1 MTSTIDQAAVN
12 GDFESVR
19 RSSEFE
25 ALIAASVRMGS
36 NPMLVQAA
44 GGNFSLKRNDCMWI
58 KASGTWLAEAAQKD
72 IMVPVDSKTIATLL
86 TGSPAPLSDLMDFVP
101 AAVNRSQLRPSVETS
116 VHAVIPWPVVLH
128 THAVE
133 VIAAAVCREWQSIL
147 DSLIGA
153 MDPVYVPYVKPGTDL
168 ARTLSQCAEPGRKV
182 FVLGNHGLVCAGE
195 TVAEAE
201 RLTQEVAQ
209 KIGVG
214 LRVPQGQGQP
224 TARFVTAL
232 EGTDWM
238 PVPHVETQQIA
249 FDMKLCDI
257 ARSGTLYPDHIVF
270 LGPGVGFMDE
280 PEQLAGRV
288 ADTGGI
294 EPKLIVVP
302 NEGVAMPADASRSML
317 ALARAFGDI
326 VTRIPDGKEVAV
338 LTKDQEA
345 ELLNWDAEKYR
356 LSIGQ

>member
-1 MTSTIDQAAVN
+1 MTSTAVQAAVN

-19 RSSEFE
+19 RSPEFE

-72 IMVPVDSKTIATLL
+72 IMVPVDSKTIAVLL
-86 TGSPAPLSDLMDFVP
+86 ADSSASLSDLMNFVP
-101 AAVNRSQLRPSVETS
+101 AAINRSQLRPSVETS

-133 VIAAAVCREWQSIL
+133 VIATAVCREWRSIL
-147 DSLIGA
+147 DSLIGE
-153 MDPVYVPYVKPGTDL
+153 MNPVYVPYVKPGTDL
-168 ARTLSQCAEPGRKV
+168 ARTLLQCAEPGRKV
-182 FVLGNHGLVCAGE
+182 FVLASHGLVCAGE

-201 RLTQEVAQ
+201 QLTQEVVK
-209 KIGVG
+209 KIGAG
-214 LRVPQGQGQP
+214 LRAPQGRGRP
-224 TARFVTAL
+224 TTRFAAAL

-238 PVPHVETQQIA
+238 PVPHAETQQIA
-249 FDMKLCDI
+249 FDPRLCDI

-270 LGPGVGFMDE
+270 LGPGVGFADE
-280 PEQLAGRV
+280 PEQLAGHV
-288 ADTGGI
+288 TDPGGI
-294 EPKLIVVP
+294 ERKLIVVP
-302 NEGVAMPADASRSML
+302 GEGVAVHEDASRSML
-317 ALARAFGDI
+317 ALARVFGDI

-338 LTKDQEA
+338 LTKGQEA

-356 LSIGQ
+356 LSVEQ